1 MNTAD
6 LEELRHELRELLADL
21 DEEARDRLPGRIE
34 SLVIVAVE
42 TLEALQAEAG
52 ERVARR
58 WQLVDV
64 DGPQP

>member
-34 SLVIVAVE
+34 SLIIVAVE
-42 TLEALQAEAG
+42 TLEALQAG

>member
-6 LEELRHELRELLADL
+6 FEELRHELRELLADL
-21 DEEARDRLPGRIE
+21 DGETRDRLPGRIE
-34 SLVIVAVE
+34 TLILVAVE
-42 TLEALQAEAG
+42 TLEALQAG

>member
-21 DEEARDRLPGRIE
+21 GEETRDRLPGRIE
-34 SLVIVAVE
+34 SLIIVAVE
-42 TLEALQAEAG
+42 ALEALQAEAG

-58 WQLVDV
+58 WLLVDV

>member
-6 LEELRHELRELLADL
+6 FEELRHELRELLADL

-34 SLVIVAVE
+34 SLIIVAVE
-42 TLEALQAEAG
+42 TLEALQAG

>member
-21 DEEARDRLPGRIE
+21 DGETRDRLPGRIE
-34 SLVIVAVE
+34 SLILVAVE

-52 ERVARR
+52 ERAARR

>member
-21 DEEARDRLPGRIE
+21 DGETRDRLPGRIE
-34 SLVIVAVE
+34 TLILVAVE
-42 TLEALQAEAG
+42 TLEALQAG

>member
-21 DEEARDRLPGRIE
+21 DGETRDRLPGRIE
-34 SLVIVAVE
+34 SLILVAVE
-42 TLEALQAEAG
+42 TLEALQAG

>member
-6 LEELRHELRELLADL
+6 FEELRHELRELLADL

-34 SLVIVAVE
+34 SLIIVAVE
-42 TLEALQAEAG
+42 ALEALQVEAG
-52 ERVARR
+52 EQVARR